1 MAKATVNGVTNYYG
15 PRHRYEGVGGSEGTK
30 DDVRYF
36 VLDFSGADYLTA
48 RGTLPAGATIVG
60 NALVE
65 VREAFVLGGTTPLL
79 NVGVLTTEATN
90 RLAQLSEA
98 QAEAL
103 GTYSLASAGTLA
115 ANTPLT
121 AAVTIAVSLTG
132 GGANTIG
139 AAGKARL
146 VIPYVSI

>member
-15 PRHRYEGVGGSEGTK
+15 PRNRYEGVGGSEGTK

-36 VLDFSGADYLTA
+36 VLDFSGSDYTTA

-65 VREAFVLGGTTPLL
+65 VREAFNLGGTTPTI
-79 NVGVLTTEATN
+79 NVGVLTTAVTN

-103 GTYSLASAGTLA
+103 GTYSVASAGTLA
-115 ANTPLT
+115 ANTPLA
-121 AAVTIAVSLTG
+121 AAVTIAVELGGTTPTATG
-132 GGANTIG
+132 VGQ
-139 AAGKARL
+139 ARL
-146 VIPYVSI
+146 VIPYLSI